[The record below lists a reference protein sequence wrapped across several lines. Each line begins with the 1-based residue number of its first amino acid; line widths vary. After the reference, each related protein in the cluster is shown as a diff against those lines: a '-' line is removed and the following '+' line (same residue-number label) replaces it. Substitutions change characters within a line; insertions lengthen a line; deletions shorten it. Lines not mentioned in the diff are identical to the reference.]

1 MFLVLLHVAIWGPVS
16 LKRPKYVYCKS
27 RMQYLSHV
35 NYEQITCREYR
46 SSGMW
51 CCVTGLMFCGISE
64 EHSVFKCWQVVT
76 WWWVLHLGWLNPR
89 PSCFGNLKSCI
100 FFFCRIPLYQFQSA
114 RRTLQEAGTDVH
126 QLRLRENVDGPTPEP
141 LSNYLDVSVSA
152 QYVHECFRLLAVI
165 LTNFVLHFGSCT

>member
-1 MFLVLLHVAIWGPVS
+1 MLASSNLVMGIA
-16 LKRPKYVYCKS
+16 S
-27 RMQYLSHV
+27 RMI
-35 NYEQITCREYR
+35 E
-46 SSGMW
+46 SSTILLW
-51 CCVTGLMFCGISE
+51 KPEI
-64 EHSVFKCWQVVT
+64 
-76 WWWVLHLGWLNPR
+76 LH
-89 PSCFGNLKSCI
+89 